1 MDCEEPKVII
11 RNSGM
16 QFIKKS
22 KNNFELT
29 YTIENDKLNLVD
41 IINFDFIKL
50 VYDLNK
56 DIYDY
61 THLNKISE
69 TEATFTCLMKP
80 LFEDLGI
87 LQKYSYMQINK
98 SVTDNQII
106 FVSTPITTEKPE
118 GIPRNAEI
126 VKIKQITSVCSIET
140 PHKINVYNNIIIN
153 ENHKIP
159 PFLEKFLGNML
170 CKIFSRIKLFIDKCA

>member
-1 MDCEEPKVII
+1 MDEEPKVII
-11 RNSGM
+11 RNSGI
-16 QFIKKS
+16 QFIRKS
-22 KNNFELT
+22 RNNFELS
-29 YTIENDKLNLVD
+29 YTIENNNLNLVD

-56 DIYDY
+56 DMYEY

-69 TEATFTCLMKP
+69 TYAKFACTMKP
-80 LFEDLGI
+80 FFEDLGI
-87 LQKYSYMQINK
+87 LQKYSYMEIHKYVEDNK
-98 SVTDNQII
+98 IT
-106 FVSTPITTEKPE
+106 FVSTPITTEKPD
-118 GIPRNAEI
+118 GIPKNTEQ
-126 VKIKQITSVCSIET
+126 VKIKQITSICSIET
-140 PHKINVYNNIIIN
+140 PHKINVYNNIIIH